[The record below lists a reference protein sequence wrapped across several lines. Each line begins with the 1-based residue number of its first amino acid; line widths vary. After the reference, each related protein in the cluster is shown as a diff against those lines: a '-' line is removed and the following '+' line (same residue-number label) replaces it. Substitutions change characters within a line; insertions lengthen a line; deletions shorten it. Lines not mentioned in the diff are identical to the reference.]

1 MKDITKNSDDP
12 TAKADLTSG
21 IDAAERILKK
31 ANEAVERNVLDEALE
46 ELIGRVEDWKN
57 HRVEQFGRL
66 LQHGIYTVITGRSDQ
81 EKDVRSDPM
90 SNLFSASKPELTSP
104 SQYEIYLFEHILL
117 CCKEINPN
125 KDKSKKDKT
134 KSVTPKPRNKSNK
147 LQLKGRIFMTN
158 VTEVISFAKPGKQC
172 RVTPDR
178 MAVTNM
184 AIRSRLL
191 HGTDLVEGRPWCG
204 EFCHQVFE

>member
-1 MKDITKNSDDP
+1 MKDITKKGDDE

-31 ANEAVERNVLDEALE
+31 ANEAVERNVLDDALE
-46 ELIGRVEDWKN
+46 ELISRVDDWKN

-66 LQHGIYTVITGRSDQ
+66 LRHGIYTVITGRSDQ
-81 EKDVRSDPM
+81 EKDVRADPIY
-90 SNLFSASKPELTSP
+90 SRLSTGKPALTV

-125 KDKSKKDKT
+125 KDKSRKDKS
-134 KSVTPKPRNKSNK
+134 KSSTPKPRNKSNK

-158 VTEVISFAKPGKQC
+158 VTEVISFAKPG
-172 RVTPDR
+172 
-178 MAVTNM
+178 
-184 AIRSRLL
+184 
-191 HGTDLVEGRPWCG
+191 EWC
-204 EFCHQVFE
+204 